1 VSMNN
6 DQPAGSQPLP
16 GHDDSGNVTGN
27 SVRRLGEMIDCPPED
42 RLHETAHL
50 LVDIIESSPD
60 ATLVIDKEGTILFW
74 NRAIAELTGYPTEE
88 MVGKGNY
95 EHGRAF
101 YKGVRRPMLVDM
113 IIDPDLDI
121 SHMFASFYR
130 EGDVL
135 VTDLNFADLKGE
147 AKVMWGRAAPL
158 YNSQG
163 KIVGAIET
171 VRDITE
177 RKRAE
182 EALKKSHEQLQL
194 LFDSTVHALAITTE
208 KRDQYTAGHQL
219 RVADLACAIG
229 EEMGLP
235 EDVIRNIR
243 IAGSL
248 HDIGKLFVPLDILSQ
263 PSKLNNI
270 ERLFVMTHS
279 EAGYDVLK
287 DIPFDG
293 PIPLIIMQHHERMDG
308 SGYPSGLKGAEIL
321 IEARILAVA
330 DTFEAMASHRPYR
343 PSLGIGK
350 AMAEIA
356 NNAGT
361 IYDAD
366 VVNACLAVVKEG
378 KFKIE

>member
-1 VSMNN
+1 MAINN
-6 DQPAGSQPLP
+6 HSPAGSQPLP
-16 GHDDSGNVTGN
+16 GHGETGNVTGDG
-27 SVRRLGEMIDCPPED
+27 VLRLGEMIDCPPED
-42 RLHETAHL
+42 SLHETAHL
-50 LVDIIESSPD
+50 LVNIIESSPD
-60 ATLVIDKEGTILFW
+60 ATLVIDKKGKVLFW
-74 NRAIAELTGYPTEE
+74 NRAMAELTGYPAAE
-88 MVGKGNY
+88 MVGQGHY

-113 IIDPDLDI
+113 IVDPDLDI

-147 AKVMWGRAAPL
+147 DKVMWGRAAPL

-177 RKRAE
+177 RQQAAD
-182 EALKKSHEQLQL
+182 ALKKSHEQLQL

-229 EEMGLP
+229 EEMGLA
-235 EDVIRNIR
+235 EDVIRNLR

-279 EAGYDVLK
+279 EAGYDILK
-287 DIPFDG
+287 DIPFEG

-308 SGYPSGLKGAEIL
+308 SGYPLGLKGSEIL
-321 IEARILAVA
+321 LEARILAVA

-343 PSLGIGK
+343 PSLGIEK
-350 AMAEIA
+350 AIAEITDH
-356 NNAGT
+356 AGT
-361 IYDAD
+361 IYDAE
-366 VVNACLAVVKEG
+366 VVNACLKVVRGDQFHFE
-378 KFKIE
+378 

>member
-1 VSMNN
+1 MLMNN
-6 DQPAGSQPLP
+6 DQPAGFRPLP
-16 GHDDSGNVTGN
+16 GQGGTGNVTGD
-27 SVRRLGEMIDCPPED
+27 SVLRLGEMIDSPPED

-60 ATLVIDKEGTILFW
+60 ATLVIDKKGTILFW
-74 NRAIAELTGYPTEE
+74 NRAIAELTGYPAEE

-101 YKGVRRPMLVDM
+101 FVDM
-113 IIDPDLDI
+113 IVDPNLDI
-121 SHMFASFYR
+121 SHMFAGFHR

-177 RKRAE
+177 RKQAE
-182 EALKKSHEQLQL
+182 EALRKSHEQLQL

-235 EDVIRNIR
+235 ENVIRNIR

-308 SGYPSGLKGAEIL
+308 SGYPSGLKGTEIL

-343 PSLGIGK
+343 PSLGIVK

-361 IYDAD
+361 LYDPD

-378 KFKIE
+378 KFKFE